1 MHAQPMVTAYRS
13 SQDQGLCA
21 TESVAPLPEALVCH
35 QMAYTKQD
43 SCWTCEHLVQIEC
56 HLAFKVRLIMAM

>member
-1 MHAQPMVTAYRS
+1 MLSLWSLHTVHLKTKN
-13 SQDQGLCA
+13 
-21 TESVAPLPEALVCH
+21 SVAPLPEALVCH

-43 SCWTCEHLVQIEC
+43 SCWTREHLVQIEC